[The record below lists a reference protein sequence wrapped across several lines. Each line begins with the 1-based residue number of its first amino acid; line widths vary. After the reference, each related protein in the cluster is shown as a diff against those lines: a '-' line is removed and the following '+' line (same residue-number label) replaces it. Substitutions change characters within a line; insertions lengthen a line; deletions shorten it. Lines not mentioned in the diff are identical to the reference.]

1 MIETASKDS
10 EQAMLIRNCIVYAVS
25 WTIICLFAT
34 FWNYVEIHDKSLD
47 LAQKEART
55 ILDKDQALRYWATDH
70 NGVYVPATEAT
81 PPNPYLNHIPER
93 DLITPSG
100 LHLTLMNPAYILRQ
114 VIERYGTLYNN
125 KGHITSLKTLNPINK
140 PDAWETSA
148 LQDFE
153 TGKQEANVFTKI
165 EGQEFFRLMKPF
177 ITKPGCLKC
186 HAQQGYKEGDVRGG
200 ISVLIPLAPYRDME
214 TRSLRT
220 LYSTHLFFWAAG
232 LFIISLSFYRN
243 KKRLVLRLAG
253 DKLLQEQSEKIQL
266 FAYSVAHDL
275 KNPVIAIHAL
285 AKVMNK
291 RHLDGL
297 DSKSRQYCEQIE
309 KSAEQVNALIDQINA
324 FISSKEQ
331 PLKREPLNLLEI
343 TQTVRAENDH
353 KLKERSIHWSEP
365 LQVGVLEADK
375 LVVLRILRN
384 LVDNALKYGG
394 ETLSRIAIS
403 HEESER
409 FHTIRVA
416 NDGTPIAP
424 ENCRAIFQRYKR
436 HCTDSAVEGTG
447 LGLAIVRELVDLHG
461 GQVWAES
468 DGKKGVAFSFTIGK
482 NPTVDRHRPFKRKN
496 PKIRDVANK
505 AV

>member
-1 MIETASKDS
+1 MIETPSKNS
-10 EQAMLIRNCIVYAVS
+10 EQAVLLRNCIIYTVS
-25 WTIICLFAT
+25 WTIICILAT
-34 FWNYVEIHDKSLD
+34 FYNFVVTKDKSLD

-55 ILDKDQALRYWATDH
+55 ILDKDQALRFWATDH
-70 NGVYVPATEAT
+70 NGVYVPATETT
-81 PPNPYLNHIPER
+81 PPNPYLSHIPER
-93 DLITPSG
+93 DLLTPSG
-100 LHLTLMNPAYILRQ
+100 LHLTLMNPAYMLRQ

-125 KGHITSLKTLNPINK
+125 KGHITSLKALNPINT
-140 PDAWETSA
+140 PDEWETLA
-148 LQDFE
+148 LQGFE
-153 TGKQEANVFTKI
+153 TGKQEASVFTKI
-165 EGQEFFRLMKPF
+165 EGQEFFRLMKPMF
-177 ITKPGCLKC
+177 TKPGCLKC

-200 ISVLIPLAPYRDME
+200 ISVSIPLAFYREME
-214 TRSLRT
+214 TRSLNT
-220 LYSTHLFFWAAG
+220 LYATHLFFWATG

-297 DSKSRQYCEQIE
+297 DLKSRQYCEQIE

-331 PLKREPLNLLEI
+331 PLKRELLNLLEI
-343 TQTVRAENDH
+343 CQTVRAENDH
-353 KLKERSIHWSEP
+353 RLKERSILWSEP
-365 LQVGVLEADK
+365 LQVRVLEADK
-375 LVVLRILRN
+375 LVILRILRN

-394 ETLSRIAIS
+394 ESLGRISIT
-403 HEESER
+403 HEESTR

-424 ENCRAIFQRYKR
+424 EDCRNIFQRYKR
-436 HCTDSAVEGTG
+436 HCSDSKVEGTG

-461 GQVWAES
+461 GQVWVES
-468 DGKKGVAFSFTIGK
+468 DGIRGVVFSFTIGK
-482 NPTVDRHRPFKRKN
+482 NPAVDRRRPFKRKKSSN
-496 PKIRDVANK
+496 S
-505 AV
+505 